1 MERVHHGLY
10 AGHVG
15 SGGGCE
21 RENAKVGMMS
31 SDVGEDGGVCV
42 GSRGLVRFV
51 CGGSAKR
58 MIPNEA

>member
-1 MERVHHGLY
+1 MERVHYGLY

-31 SDVGEDGGVCV
+31 GDVGQDGGVCV
-42 GSRGLVRFV
+42 GT
-51 CGGSAKR
+51 
-58 MIPNEA
+58 